1 MIRGIGC
8 RTVIRQD
15 RSVLIDDRKIHH
27 GAIFGMTGFQA
38 KPHHK
43 PCTIPSM
50 QRKLSFDRVP
60 TSSVSS
66 ACVYRLAL
74 ASYKLNEGD
83 ERQ

>member
-8 RTVIRQD
+8 PIVIRQD
-15 RSVLIDDRKIHH
+15 RSVFVVDRKIHH
-27 GAIFGMTGFQA
+27 AAISGMTGFQA

-74 ASYKLNEGD
+74 ASYKLNEGN
-83 ERQ
+83 ECQ